1 MRGILT
7 ARRSRLRLVNALPAR
22 GTIPN
27 WTDDHTAKS
36 LPAIRTNIVLVTIIV
51 AAMIVAILV
60 VLVVVVVVVVVFVF
74 VFVLV
79 ANLDQVREVQRSER
93 CSLRYRHGPGCR
105 GGDATLQS
113 ISVTEHRKPRE
124 ALSLDVDGPAA
135 T

>member
-36 LPAIRTNIVLVTIIV
+36 LPVIRTNIVLVTIIV

-60 VLVVVVVVVVVFVF
+60 VVVVVVVVVFVF

-135 T
+135 